1 MFRTFSSLHICL
13 LLLIF
18 MGLLPDQGRAQPAA
32 DGGGGLEMSDPG
44 FSGEGGLGLILNSG
58 NSENENLS
66 ANLKL
71 GYATDSWDH
80 EFSLDARQ
88 TTVENATTA
97 KRILLS
103 GKTKYTF
110 SPSVYAFGALRY
122 DRDRFSGFDYIASVS
137 AGVGWHLLHDDVNRL
152 DLDVGVGGIASRLQ
166 DSGDAEHDGVARLGL
181 QFTSQ
186 FTPSAQFRQD
196 LLIESSELSTTSESR
211 TGLKVAMNSS
221 LALQLLYAVR
231 KNSEPPPGTQPVD
244 RHTAVSLIYEF

>member
-1 MFRTFSSLHICL
+1 MFRNFSSLHICL

-18 MGLLPDQGRAQPAA
+18 TGLLPDQGRAQQVAE
-32 DGGGGLEMSDPG
+32 GLEMNSPG

-71 GYATDSWDH
+71 GYTTDFWDH

-88 TTVENATTA
+88 TTVEDTTTA
-97 KRILLS
+97 KRMLLN
-103 GKTKYTF
+103 GKTEYTF

-137 AGVGWHLLHDDVNRL
+137 AGVGWHLLNDDVNRL
-152 DLDVGVGGIASRLQ
+152 DLDVGIGGIASKLQ
-166 DSGDAEHDGVARLGL
+166 DDGNVEHDEVARLGL

-186 FTPSAQFRQD
+186 LTSTTQFRQD

-211 TGLKVAMNSS
+211 TGLKVAVNSS

-231 KNSEPPPGTQPVD
+231 KNSDPPPETLPID